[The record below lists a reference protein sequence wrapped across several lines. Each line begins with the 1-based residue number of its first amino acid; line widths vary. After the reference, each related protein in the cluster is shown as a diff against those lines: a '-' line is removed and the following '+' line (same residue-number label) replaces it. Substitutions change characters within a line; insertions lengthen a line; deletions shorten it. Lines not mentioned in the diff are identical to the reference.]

1 MKLTMKNSDK
11 KILICE
17 LRGLRIDNQIQLE
30 RIDRILIKLYQ
41 NKFLSKE
48 DMVFIKNEK
57 LPTN

>member
-1 MKLTMKNSDK
+1 MKNSDK

-48 DMVFIKNEK
+48 DLVFIKNEK